1 MAALALFDVLTDFG
15 RQLPRSG
22 TSQPSE
28 QRQDAPKAAFS
39 APAAPQPDL
48 SEIIAA
54 EVARAELA
62 LQERLSLAHEAALE
76 AERQT
81 HSADIETLM
90 RRFGEEAGGTITAR
104 IAEMEDRLGELAT
117 SAAARILSGFLTEE
131 LARRSLE
138 RLARSIRAA
147 TGDAEAVR
155 IQVRGPQSLFVALQ
169 AALGDRAGSFD
180 YVEAPGLDLTVS
192 IDGNLFETRLSEWSG
207 AMQEILS

>member
-15 RQLPRSG
+15 KRPQRTGAPH
-22 TSQPSE
+22 PAE
-28 QRQDAPKAAFS
+28 QMQDASPAAFATPD
-39 APAAPQPDL
+39 APPPNL

-62 LQERLSLAHEAALE
+62 LEQRLSLAHEAALE
-76 AERQT
+76 ADRQA
-81 HSADIETLM
+81 HAAEIETLM

-104 IAEMEDRLGELAT
+104 IAEMEGRLGELAT
-117 SAAARILSGFLTEE
+117 STSARILGGILSEE
-131 LARRSLE
+131 LARRSLDA
-138 RLARSIRAA
+138 LARSIRAA
-147 TGDAEAVR
+147 IGDVEAVR
-155 IQVRGPQSLFVALQ
+155 IQVRGPQSLFETLQ
-169 AALGDRAGSFD
+169 AALGERAGSFD